1 MTLSKEDGQL
11 FYELWI
17 PLLDYTNK
25 KHKINKRLKN
35 ITRSTTLDPQDA
47 KEIANVLWDNTELID
62 QYLSEDGKDLPDEH
76 KQIVTGW
83 KCCVQGR
90 FIMERHLK
98 KGSIFISLED
108 EKVYQVNG
116 IVSSWEEMVSFA
128 PMPVMLEAT
137 FIPFRDVIISD
148 GLVMP
153 YNIIIG
159 SNMKKQFKD
168 IYMDAKKNGT
178 LIRSLK
184 PNDFTKPGEGKSM
197 LKQKWKRFHK
207 LTDKCYNNLIGIE
220 KDWSCW
226 RQSFDLLM
234 EIVQEERAD
243 NPEFAPQIELLD
255 DATDYEYDIQGWLED
270 CLDEI
275 EMRNEHD
282 ILLKMCD
289 DLLHIF
295 EWPEYTGSDLKFR
308 KVDALNSLGRNQ
320 EAVEYARKW
329 ISKEPE
335 NIVAATAGVYAFIY
349 TKEFAAAEELVD
361 KFILDRSECLD
372 ENDIM
377 FTAASKLYEAMG
389 KRKEKKQIDK
399 AIEEYDDY
407 LEQYFEDPGYEDEAL
422 EFWDDDLPFN

>member
-1 MTLSKEDGQL
+1 
-11 FYELWI
+11 
-17 PLLDYTNK
+17 
-25 KHKINKRLKN
+25 
-35 ITRSTTLDPQDA
+35 
-47 KEIANVLWDNTELID
+47 
-62 QYLSEDGKDLPDEH
+62 
-76 KQIVTGW
+76 
-83 KCCVQGR
+83 
-90 FIMERHLK
+90 
-98 KGSIFISLED
+98 
-108 EKVYQVNG
+108 
-116 IVSSWEEMVSFA
+116 
-128 PMPVMLEAT
+128 
-137 FIPFRDVIISD
+137 
-148 GLVMP
+148 
-153 YNIIIG
+153 
-159 SNMKKQFKD
+159 
-168 IYMDAKKNGT
+168 
-178 LIRSLK
+178 
-184 PNDFTKPGEGKSM
+184 M

-295 EWPEYTGSDLKFR
+295 DWPEYTGSDLKFR

-320 EAVEYARKW
+320 EAVKYARKW